1 MMMGGMRMGHGP
13 IYRPPQQ
20 LIEQTKEIQQ
30 EKKAQEDENKLEE
43 QTNVKEVTQN
53 MVEVL
58 SNSADPKHRN
68 SKFLKFLLKLNHG
81 AYELKDQ
88 KLVKHPEKISEFRQ
102 VYTEMRDK
110 MQKAEVQ
117 QAAEE

>member
-1 MMMGGMRMGHGP
+1 M
-13 IYRPPQQ
+13 
-20 LIEQTKEIQQ
+20 
-30 EKKAQEDENKLEE
+30 
-43 QTNVKEVTQN
+43 KEVTQN

-110 MQKAEVQ
+110 MQKAEV
-117 QAAEE
+117 